1 MLRPLHLGDLVV
13 SGPGLVPDG
22 PCPVRFSVDD
32 RDETPTL
39 HVHGMPEGTVE
50 LALVCHDPDA
60 PRPHGFTHWVYAL
73 ARTVEGEPT
82 REEFLDR
89 HADDVIEQARL
100 VLTFERAP
108 EA

>member
-22 PCPVRFSVDD
+22 PCPERFSADD

-39 HVHGMPEGTVE
+39 SVHGLPEGTVE
-50 LALVCHDPDA
+50 LARICHDPDA
-60 PRPHGFTHWVYAL
+60 PGPHGFTHWVVYGIP
-73 ARTVEGEPT
+73 AREGVE
-82 REEFLDR
+82 
-89 HADDVIEQARL
+89 VIEQARL